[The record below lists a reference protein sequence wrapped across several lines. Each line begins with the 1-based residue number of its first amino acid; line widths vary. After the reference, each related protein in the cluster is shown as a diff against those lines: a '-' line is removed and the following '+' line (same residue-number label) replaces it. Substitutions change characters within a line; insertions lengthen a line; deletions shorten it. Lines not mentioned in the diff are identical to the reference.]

1 MKIVIRFVVALAIM
15 ALPSLAMASSWKIDS
30 AHSDVGFKVRHLMV
44 SNVKGS
50 FNKYTGIVDLNETD
64 ITKSKVDVTI
74 DVNSINT
81 NELKRDEHLRS
92 ADFFDA
98 AKFPTITFV
107 SKKWSS
113 AANGALK
120 VSGNLT
126 IHGITREVVLNVEP
140 FSQEI
145 KDPWGNTRRGTSASA
160 NINRKEF
167 GLTWNKALDAGGAMI
182 GDEVSIQLEVEL
194 VKVQPK

>member
-1 MKIVIRFVVALAIM
+1 MNILINVIVALFIM
-15 ALPSLAMASSWKIDS
+15 TLPSQAVASSWKIDS
-30 AHSDVGFKVRHLMV
+30 GHSDVGFKVRHLMV
-44 SNVKGS
+44 SNVKGN
-50 FNKYTGIVDLNETD
+50 FNKYTGIVDLDERD
-64 ITKSKVDVTI
+64 MTKSKVEVTI

-81 NELKRDEHLRS
+81 NESKRDEHLRG
-92 ADFFDA
+92 ADFFDS
-98 AKFPTITFV
+98 AKYPTITFV

-113 AANGALK
+113 TTNGALK
-120 VSGNLT
+120 VAGNLT

-160 NINRKEF
+160 NINRKDF
-167 GLTWNKALDAGGAMI
+167 GLTWNKTLEAGGVMV